1 MKLTNSQE
9 EYLKTIYILEKNEEK
24 VRVTDIAQKLKIT
37 KPSVNRGIKTLKEMG
52 LIEYEAYGD
61 IVFTYEG
68 EELAKE
74 IIKRHDIMKI
84 FLTDI
89 LEINEK
95 QAEEE
100 AKSMKHA
107 ISENT
112 TRKLE
117 KYISEI
123 MNLGDLDCDYDEN
136 NPKCKKCIKITAK
149 NRIKKQNIGGKD
161 VIRN

>member
-9 EYLKTIYILEKNEEK
+9 EYLKTIYLLEKNNNK

-37 KPSVNRGIKTLKEMG
+37 KPSVNRAIKTLRDMG
-52 LIEYEAYGD
+52 LIEYEVYGD
-61 IVFTYEG
+61 IAFTYEG
-68 EELAKE
+68 EEIAKD
-74 IIKRHDIMKI
+74 IIKKYDIIKM

-89 LEINEK
+89 LEIEER

-100 AKSMKHA
+100 AKSMKYA

-112 TRKLE
+112 AKKLE
-117 KYISEI
+117 DYISKI

-136 NPKCKKCIKITAK
+136 NPKCRDCVKITAK
-149 NRIKKQNIGGKD
+149 NRLKNTINK
-161 VIRN
+161 